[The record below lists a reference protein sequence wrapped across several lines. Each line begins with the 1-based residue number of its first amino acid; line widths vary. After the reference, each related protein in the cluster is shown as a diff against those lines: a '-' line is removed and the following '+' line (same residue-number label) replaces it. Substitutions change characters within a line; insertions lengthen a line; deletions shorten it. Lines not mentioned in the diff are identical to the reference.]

1 MSMDE
6 TSKNLIKYYWKN
18 LKSNGEI
25 DYNMGFIGS
34 MSSSRFVWN
43 DKVHLLTMNK
53 FFMDEEY
60 RSKKLISRGNEEL
73 TPLEFI
79 KEVLS
84 GTKMW
89 LFERVP

>member
-1 MSMDE
+1 
-6 TSKNLIKYYWKN
+6 
-18 LKSNGEI
+18 
-25 DYNMGFIGS
+25 
-34 MSSSRFVWN
+34 
-43 DKVHLLTMNK
+43 
-53 FFMDEEY
+53 MDEEY